1 MLEIIAKNNILIG
14 YLSLKQGQYFELR
27 KSCILTCWKLTP
39 F

>member
-14 YLSLKQGQYFELR
+14 YLSLKQGQYYALR
-27 KSCILTCWKLTP
+27 KSCVLTFWKLAS